1 MIDFVG
7 YWSRRQVPILPTTVR
22 AMADLLDGVRV
33 LDFGRY
39 IAGPFC
45 AALLGDLGADVIRI
59 EKVGGGEDRYVSP
72 AADDGSGPMFLQM
85 GRNKRGMTLN
95 PTAPAGREVVHRLV
109 ATADVVVAN
118 LPQPTLVAMG
128 LDLDSLRESRPDIVL
143 TSVSAFGTSGPYAE
157 RVGFDGLGQVMCGS
171 TYLSGRAGDPM
182 KAYVPWVD
190 FGTASLA
197 AMGTLAALWHRDR
210 TGEGQVVEGALLR
223 TAYTIAN
230 PTLIEQELLGVDRQ
244 PEGNR
249 GQTVAPSDVF
259 ATSDGHVIVQCI
271 GNPLFGRVA
280 AAIGEPGWVDDP
292 RLDSDDGRGRHRHE
306 ICDRV
311 AAWCKERTSAEVL
324 AALEEA
330 RVPAGPVNTPQQ
342 ALDDPHI
349 AATGFL
355 RPTDYPGLDRSAGVA
370 EFPVRMSATE
380 ARIRRR
386 APMLGEHTDEIL
398 GELGYDPDEIE
409 GMRAD
414 GVV

>member
-1 MIDFVG
+1 
-7 YWSRRQVPILPTTVR
+7 
-22 AMADLLDGVRV
+22 MADLLDGIRV

-59 EKVGGGEDRYVSP
+59 EKVAGGEDRYVSP
-72 AADDGSGPMFLQM
+72 AAPDGSGPMFLQV

-95 PTAPAGREVVHRLV
+95 PTAPAGREVVRRLV

-118 LPQPTLVAMG
+118 LPQPTLAAMG

-157 RVGFDGLGQVMCGS
+157 RVGFDGLGQVMSGS
-171 TYLSGRAGDPM
+171 AYLSGRPGDPT

-223 TAYTIAN
+223 TAYTIAG
-230 PTLIEQELLGVDRQ
+230 PTLVEQELLGVDRG

-249 GQTVAPSDVF
+249 GQTAAPSDVF

-271 GNPLFGRVA
+271 GDPLFRRLAGAV
-280 AAIGEPGWVDDP
+280 GEPGWVDDP
-292 RLDSDDGRGRHRHE
+292 RFGSDDGRAQHRHE

-311 AAWCKERTSAEVL
+311 AVWCADRTSAEVL
-324 AALEEA
+324 AAMESA

-355 RPTDYPGLDRSAGVA
+355 RPIGYPGLDRPAGVA
-370 EFPVRMSATE
+370 DFPLRMSTTE
-380 ARIRRR
+380 AHVRRR
-386 APMLGEHTDEIL
+386 APQLGEHTDEIL
-398 GELGYDPDEIE
+398 SELGYGPDEIAAL
-409 GMRAD
+409 RTD
-414 GVV
+414 GVI